1 MEGFMMK
8 RLSILLVLLMI
19 AGAAF
24 SNTKIS
30 AKHKTGMKDGK
41 KVNCAFCHTDAKIEK
56 KKGQVSGQMLNG
68 KKFST
73 IKNCAGAEC
82 HK

>member
-1 MEGFMMK
+1 MMK

-24 SNTKIS
+24 SNVKIS
-30 AKHKTGMKDGK
+30 AKHKDKMKDGK
-41 KVNCAFCHTDAKIEK
+41 KVNCAFCHTDSKIEK
-56 KKGQVSGQMLNG
+56 KKGQMSANNKVFNG
-68 KKFST
+68 TNLSK
-73 IKNCAGAEC
+73 IKNCAGADC